1 MAQTT
6 GQKAAQAP
14 EQDRRRRTLTLVA
27 CSLSLF
33 MVLMDSTV
41 VNVAL
46 PSIQH
51 HFQATFS
58 DLQWIVDAY
67 ILVLASLL
75 LFSGSLGDRVGR
87 RRVFL
92 VGLVIFCTGS
102 LLCSLSPSL
111 GWLVAFRMLQAVGG
125 SMLTPNT
132 LAIIANTFQ
141 EPRERAAAI
150 GVWGGISGLSLG
162 SGPVIGGLLVQA
174 IDWRAIF
181 WVNLPIGAVAVAMA
195 LLFIR
200 ESRAPR
206 PRRLDVPGQGLAI
219 LFLAALTYAL
229 IEAPNHGWASTRS
242 LALFA
247 LAFVAFVAF
256 IAVEHWTKEPLL
268 DMKFFRSASFSGA
281 AAIAV
286 MAFVVLTGFIFLNTL
301 YLQEVR
307 GYSPLTAGLY
317 TLPATLMIALIA
329 PISGQITGRRGPRL
343 PLALAGAFFLASMA
357 MLLYVTPTSPYTYL
371 FLAYACLGMGSG
383 LVNAPITNAAVSGMP
398 PERAGA
404 ASAVASTARNV
415 GSVLGV
421 AMLGSITTT
430 HFKALLP
437 ARIALLHLPAEIRAR
452 ILAAAVNGAAAGRA
466 GPAAGALGAAVQ
478 RAVGEAFTTA
488 SHAGYRVSALVATL
502 LLITAVATTGR
513 VRAGGAAAG
522 SAPRQGAR
530 S

>member
-1 MAQTT
+1 MAQSTEPQA
-6 GQKAAQAP
+6 GKAP
-14 EQDRRRRTLTLVA
+14 DSDRRRRTLTLVA

-51 HFQATFS
+51 HFLATFS

-67 ILVLASLL
+67 VLVLASLL
-75 LFSGSLGDRVGR
+75 LFSGSLGDRIGR

-92 VGLVIFCTGS
+92 TGLVIFCMGS

-125 SMLTPNT
+125 SMLTPST

-162 SGPVIGGLLVQA
+162 SGPVIGGLLVQT

-181 WVNLPIGAVAVAMA
+181 WVNLPIGAIAVVMA
-195 LLFIR
+195 LMFIR

-206 PRRLDVPGQGLAI
+206 ARRLDMPGQGLAV

-229 IEAPNHGWASTRS
+229 IEAPNHGWGSTRS
-242 LALFA
+242 LVLFA
-247 LAFVAFVAF
+247 LALAALVAF
-256 IAVEHWTKEPLL
+256 IVVELRVREPLL

-307 GYSPLTAGLY
+307 GYSPLQAGLY
-317 TLPATLMIALIA
+317 TLPATLMIAAVA
-329 PISGQITGRRGPRL
+329 PISGQLTGRMGPRL
-343 PLALAGAFFLASMA
+343 PLALSGVFFFASMVL
-357 MLLYVTPTSPYTYL
+357 LLYVTPSVHYLYL
-371 FLAYACLGMGSG
+371 FVAYACLGVGSG

-398 PERAGA
+398 PDRAGA

-421 AMLGSITTT
+421 ALLGSITTT

-437 ARIALLHLPAEIRAR
+437 VRIAPLHLPAQVQAR
-452 ILAAAVNGAAAGRA
+452 ILAAAVNGAAAGES
-466 GPAAGALGAAVQ
+466 GSAAGNLGLAI
-478 RAVGEAFTTA
+478 RHAVGEAFTTA
-488 SHAGYRVSALVATL
+488 SHSGYRVSALVAAL
-502 LLITAVATTGR
+502 LLITALAATGR
-513 VRAGGAAAG
+513 RQAAAG
-522 SAPRQGAR
+522 AAGQPARQGAR
-530 S
+530 P